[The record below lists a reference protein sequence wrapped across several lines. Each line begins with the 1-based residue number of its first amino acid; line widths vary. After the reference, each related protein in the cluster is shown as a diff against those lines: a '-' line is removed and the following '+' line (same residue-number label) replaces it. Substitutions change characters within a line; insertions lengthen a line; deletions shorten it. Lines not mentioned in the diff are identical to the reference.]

1 MAVGAEQLTLTWNDD
16 YADFTGQD
24 AFSAVFTLNVKG
36 LPSNDSLID
45 IFKWSAKEDGS
56 SGTFSYGVKYDGY
69 DSSLYGFAPGKSNGQ
84 WLEEITGY
92 ETALVGYTYDKEG
105 AADVYIK
112 LISADGKPTDVAPVH
127 FGKVRDA
134 VSFTSLYKHGSV
146 TKIDVYSGKLT
157 ESEVYEAMRSL
168 TVPEPTTATLSLLAL
183 AGLAARRRRK

>member
-1 MAVGAEQLTLTWNDD
+1 MAVGAEQLTLTWNGD

-24 AFSAVFTLNVKG
+24 AFSAVFTLNVIG
-36 LPSNDSLID
+36 LPSNDSLNE

-69 DSSLYGFAPGKSNGQ
+69 DSSLYGSAPGKSSI
-84 WLEEITGY
+84 WLRDITGY

-105 AADVYIK
+105 LADVYIK
-112 LISADGKPTDVAPVH
+112 LISADGKSTDVAPVH
-127 FGKVRDA
+127 FGKGRDA
-134 VSFTSLYKHGSV
+134 VSFTSLYKHSSV